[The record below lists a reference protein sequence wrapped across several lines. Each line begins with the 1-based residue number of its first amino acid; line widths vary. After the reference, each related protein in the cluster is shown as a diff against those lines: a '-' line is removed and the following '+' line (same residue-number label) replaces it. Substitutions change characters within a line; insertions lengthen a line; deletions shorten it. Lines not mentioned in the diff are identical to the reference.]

1 MKYEEL
7 VETVRSYYDIRDAS
21 MILGHFAIQ
30 FNIEGEAEGE
40 FYVEFSDG
48 EIDVQPYEYYD
59 KDITLTMDADTAID
73 IASGDITVKD
83 AYDLDKIKI
92 WGEFDKTLDIY
103 EKIFNAPTKR
113 IYKKKESE
121 R

>member
-1 MKYEEL
+1 MKYEEM

-30 FNIEGEAEGE
+30 FNIEGEAEGA

-113 IYKKKESE
+113 IYKKK
-121 R
+121 RK